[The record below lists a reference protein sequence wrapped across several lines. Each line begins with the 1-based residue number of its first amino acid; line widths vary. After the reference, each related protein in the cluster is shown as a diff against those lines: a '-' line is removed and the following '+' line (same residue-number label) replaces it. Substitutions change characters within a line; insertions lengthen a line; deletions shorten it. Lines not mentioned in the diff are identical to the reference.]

1 MKFKTLTYLNNFV
14 DANLLENGIYN
25 SNKPYIYSNDTT
37 IDSLIEQAYQLMD
50 LVGNKM
56 ISESYINNLKACKL
70 SYIEV
75 KLLEE

>member
-56 ISESYINNLKACKL
+56 ISESYINNLKVCKL